1 MLNISSKKKISQ
13 TKYIAGHT
21 KPEYIRSCYTCG
33 GCNTVC
39 PVSVATGRLQP
50 MKLVHM
56 ANLGCIDELVCIPDI
71 WYCLNCGRCANLCPM
86 VVQSSALFQDLRA
99 EAVVRKIV
107 SPELQGQ
114 HTDVLKGLISVLWH
128 AARALLD
135 GNTPKVT
142 EHWDEWVQTPPANTT
157 QPIKLPLNMR
167 KNAAFMK
174 MIQNYGVSQT
184 ALASCFTCRE
194 CSSVCP
200 ICLDSLTFDPLRM
213 VRCANFALKEE
224 LLQTPG
230 IWLCLDCR
238 SCIAACSQGVKVALL
253 IRELQYIAYTQ
264 EFVAKDFPLK
274 WMALKKEVYAQYIRK
289 IDTLLSINKA
299 A

>member
-1 MLNISSKKKISQ
+1 MLNISSKKKISR
-13 TKYIAGHT
+13 TKYIAGYT

-33 GCNTVC
+33 GCNTAC
-39 PVSVATGRLQP
+39 PVSAATGRLQP

-71 WYCLNCGRCANLCPM
+71 WYYLNCGRCANLCPM
-86 VVQSSALFQDLRA
+86 MVQSSALFQNLRA
-99 EAVVRKIV
+99 EAVARKIV

-142 EHWDEWVQTPPANTT
+142 EHWDEWVQTPPA
-157 QPIKLPLNMR
+157 QYHPADQ
-167 KNAAFMK
+167 AAFEHEK
-174 MIQNYGVSQT
+174 KRRIYGNDPK
-184 ALASCFTCRE
+184 LRRE
-194 CSSVCP
+194 PDSPDLLLYLSRMQQFMP

-213 VRCANFALKEE
+213 VRSANFALKEE
-224 LLQTPG
+224 LLQAPG

-253 IRELQYIAYTQ
+253 IRELQYLAYTQ
-264 EFVAKDFPLK
+264 EFVAKDFPLN
-274 WMALKKEVYAQYIRK
+274 WMALKKEVYTHYIRK
-289 IDTLLSINKA
+289 IDTLLTMNKA